1 MSITFNNVTSTYDL
15 KEKLTVVFN
24 ELDDILLDH
33 AGPFATNTVI
43 GSKWRQ
49 HNDADEFTKDG
60 IKILLHLLVDDDPI
74 ARFAVRMARF
84 IGIAVDKR
92 CHDGTTTSMLLF
104 CRMALLAIS
113 KMDSSIFSKSRYI
126 WQKDIL
132 RICELCLK
140 IINDLKITEDDILE
154 RAESFGI
161 KTKIED
167 VRAAV
172 AFHMAMISS
181 KGDYDLSEK
190 IAKIIKHS
198 PKKIYG
204 MYTTDLLAKET
215 EDRYTLRK
223 QEYDICVNANLWNRA
238 DYNHLS
244 DTQYLSEDTVIFATG
259 NDIVTK
265 SWESE
270 FLTAFISTNTK
281 HRMNL
286 LSDFGVEKPWEELHE
301 GKKRL
306 IILSPMMS
314 DSDLQ
319 NQIMLFNLE
328 NPSIKISGF
337 NIQVNHQVRTTFNK
351 TLHYMAGVPVFQD
364 VMMKNA
370 AASLIGLNGPT
381 IKAHLVGNVLAL
393 YNLYEKTGEI
403 FHPFYNDPDK
413 FEDYT
418 KFRKETEDL
427 ITLVSNNVTNP
438 ALESNDLNSIVYL
451 YRALTCQEIYDIEV
465 GGSIHEQYANST
477 VYEDAMGAALSAIED
492 GVILGGYG
500 HLSTRLSDSPELFVE
515 NMKEEMSDLLSEL
528 VANTTRSGDDHIKSL
543 CSINEGKWSFIVADK
558 DKYIRSNA
566 EDHTSH
572 VSVATLDDDV
582 YMEEFLKCTTDVP
595 VLLQAWSG
603 YHEQFKRFRD
613 ILPKLANTTDIAD
626 MRIKDSSDVR

>member
-1 MSITFNNVTSTYDL
+1 MSFTFNNVTTTKDL
-15 KEKLTVVFN
+15 KESLIKVFT
-24 ELDDILLDH
+24 ELDDILVDH

-60 IKILLHLLVDDDPI
+60 IKILRHLLVDDDPI

-113 KMDSSIFSKSRYI
+113 KMDSSIYDKDRYK

-140 IINDLKITEDDILE
+140 IIDDLKITEDDLFE
-154 RAESFGI
+154 RAKSFGI
-161 KTKIED
+161 ETTIED
-167 VRAAV
+167 VRAAT

-204 MYTTDLLAKET
+204 MYNTDLMARET
-215 EDRYTLRK
+215 EERYILRK
-223 QEYDICVNANLWNRA
+223 QEYDISVNANLWNRA

-265 SWESE
+265 SWEAE
-270 FLTAFISTNTK
+270 FLTAFISSNTK

-306 IILSPMMS
+306 IILTPMMN
-314 DSDLQ
+314 DHVLQ
-319 NQIMLFNLE
+319 EQIMMFNLE

-337 NIQVNHQVRTTFNK
+337 NIQVTHQVRTTFNK

-364 VMMKNA
+364 VMMENA
-370 AASLIGLNGPT
+370 ASSLIGLNGPT

-393 YNLYEKTGEI
+393 YNLYEKTGEV
-403 FHPFYNDPDK
+403 FHPFYKDPDA

-418 KFRKETEDL
+418 KFCKETEDL
-427 ITLVSNNVTNP
+427 IKLVTDNVTNP

-451 YRALTCQEIYDIEV
+451 YRALTCQEIYDIDV

-492 GVILGGYG
+492 GVVLGGYA
-500 HLSTRLSDSPELFVE
+500 HLAIQIKNHPANFVE
-515 NMKEEMSDLLSEL
+515 TMQDNLSEILSFL
-528 VANTTRSGDDHIKSL
+528 VADTTRSDISHIKTL
-543 CSINEGKWSFIVADK
+543 YDELLDKWSFIVADK
-558 DKYIRSNA
+558 NEYLFSANDDIRS
-566 EDHTSH
+566 H
-572 VSVATLDDDV
+572 VDVETLDDV
-582 YMEEFLKCTTDVP
+582 YMEEFLKCSGEVP

-603 YHEQFKRFRD
+603 YQEQFKRFRD

-626 MRIKDSSDVR
+626 MRIKDASDVR